1 MTMTLER
8 LYFVILTVCGVRP
21 LCGGIVT
28 IGRVRARTDNLLVE
42 AQESNRR
49 KDARESC
56 ENCVELISECKVTR
70 LRTLT

>member
-1 MTMTLER
+1 
-8 LYFVILTVCGVRP
+8 
-21 LCGGIVT
+21 VT

-49 KDARESC
+49 KDAREPC

-70 LRTLT
+70 LRTST